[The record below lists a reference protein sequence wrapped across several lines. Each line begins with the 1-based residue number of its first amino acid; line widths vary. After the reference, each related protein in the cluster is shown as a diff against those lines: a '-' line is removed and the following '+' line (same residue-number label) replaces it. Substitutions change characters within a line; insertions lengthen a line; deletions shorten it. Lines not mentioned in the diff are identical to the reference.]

1 MSLDSGLKCNQLLR
15 GFPILL
21 YATRFSIN
29 LRAKSKNPHMAAAI
43 AANCTEPLTLGGMI
57 RLVPAKSKLCS
68 PFDDVCKTQ
77 FRPSGIVLISFDYH
91 MDIDDTQYGSLPF
104 VFDF

>member
-1 MSLDSGLKCNQLLR
+1 
-15 GFPILL
+15 
-21 YATRFSIN
+21 
-29 LRAKSKNPHMAAAI
+29 MAAAI

-91 MDIDDTQYGSLPF
+91 MDIDDTQCGSLPF